1 MRTIFHVDVN
11 SAFLSWSALKQLKE
25 NPDSVDLRTIPSA
38 VGGDVETRHGIITA
52 KSIPAKKYGIQT
64 GEPVVK
70 ALAKCPDLVLVKS
83 DFAVYRDYS
92 SRLMELLREY
102 TPVLQQASIDEA
114 YLDVTELLPNNDDS
128 ASVHQHRNVTNLLTA
143 YSDKG
148 VTNHVTP
155 TYTDPG
161 SLAREIAD
169 HVKKSLRFT
178 VNVGISSNKFLAK
191 MASDFQ
197 KPDKIHT
204 LWPEEIPDK
213 MWPLPIG
220 KLYGCGKATA
230 ARLQNL
236 GIYTIGDAA
245 AADLSLLQG
254 NLGQKAGLYIL
265 ERANGRDN
273 SEVHSEERDAK
284 SYSNETTT
292 AEDITRNNYDTL
304 ALPIL
309 KRLSEKVA
317 GRLQRDNVWGST
329 VSVIVKTGAF
339 RRHTRQTTLN
349 VPTNNAEEIYT
360 QSQALLYDLMYGK
373 RTGTDRTQGLFS
385 QGDVLR
391 LIGVGVSNLD
401 NGENRQMDVFEWAPM
416 NEGNVNQKERND
428 KLNDMMRKIK
438 SKYGAD
444 AIRRGK

>member
-11 SAFLSWSALKQLKE
+11 SAFLSWSALKQLRE
-25 NPDSVDLRTIPSA
+25 NPGSVDLRTIPSA

-70 ALAKCPDLVLVKS
+70 ALAKCPDLVLVRS

-114 YLDVTELLPNNDDS
+114 YLDVTALLAAFPDKGAPDHS
-128 ASVHQHRNVTNLLTA
+128 SPA
-143 YSDKG
+143 YS
-148 VTNHVTP
+148 TP
-155 TYTDPG
+155 EE
-161 SLAREIAD
+161 LAREIAD
-169 HVKKSLRFT
+169 HVKKSLGFT

-204 LWPEEIPDK
+204 LWPEEIPAK

-292 AEDITRNNYDTL
+292 AEDITRDNYDTL

-309 KRLSEKVA
+309 KKLSEKVS

-360 QSQALLYDLMYGK
+360 HSQALLYDLMYGK
-373 RTGTDRTQGLFS
+373 KAGTDRTPGLFS

-401 NGENRQMDVFEWAPM
+401 NGENRQMDLFEWARM
-416 NEGNVNQKERND
+416 NEGNVKQKEKNE
-428 KLNDMMRKIK
+428 KLNDMMNKIR

>member
-11 SAFLSWSALKQLKE
+11 SAFLSWSALKQLTE
-25 NPDSVDLRTIPSA
+25 DPHSVDLRTIPSA

-114 YLDVTELLPNNDDS
+114 YLDVSALLQDND
-128 ASVHQHRNVTNLLTA
+128 A
-143 YSDKG
+143 YS
-148 VTNHVTP
+148 NP
-155 TYTDPG
+155 ER
-161 SLAREIAD
+161 LAREIAD
-169 HVKKSLRFT
+169 HVKTSLGFT

-191 MASDFQ
+191 MASDFE

-204 LWPEEIPDK
+204 LWPEEIRQK

-245 AADLSLLQG
+245 SADLSLLQG
-254 NLGQKAGLYIL
+254 NLGQKAGLYII
-265 ERANGRDN
+265 ERANGIDK
-273 SEVHSEERDAK
+273 SEVHAEERDAK

-292 AEDITRNNYDTL
+292 AEDITRDNYNTL

-309 KRLSEKVA
+309 KKLSEKVA

-349 VPTNNAEEIYT
+349 APTNDAEEIYSQT
-360 QSQALLYDLMYGK
+360 QTLLYDLLYGK
-373 RTGTDRTQGLFS
+373 KGGTDRSPGLFS

-401 NGENRQMDVFEWAPM
+401 NGENRQMDLFEWARM
-416 NEGNVNQKERND
+416 NEGNFKQKERID
-428 KLNDMMRKIK
+428 KLNAMMDKIK
-438 SKYGAD
+438 GKYGD
-444 AIRRGK
+444 NAIRRGR

>member
-11 SAFLSWSALKQLKE
+11 SAFLSWSALKQLTE
-25 NPDSVDLRTIPSA
+25 DPHSVDLRTIPSA

-114 YLDVTELLPNNDDS
+114 YLDVSALLQDND
-128 ASVHQHRNVTNLLTA
+128 A
-143 YSDKG
+143 YS
-148 VTNHVTP
+148 NP
-155 TYTDPG
+155 ER
-161 SLAREIAD
+161 LAREIAD
-169 HVKKSLRFT
+169 HVKTSLGFT

-191 MASDFQ
+191 MASDFE

-204 LWPEEIPDK
+204 LWPEEIRQK

-245 AADLSLLQG
+245 SADLSLLQG
-254 NLGQKAGLYIL
+254 NLGQKAGLYII
-265 ERANGRDN
+265 ERANGIDK
-273 SEVHSEERDAK
+273 SEVHAEERDAK

-292 AEDITRNNYDTL
+292 AEDITRDNYNML

-309 KRLSEKVA
+309 KKLSEKVA

-349 VPTNNAEEIYT
+349 APTNDAEEIYSQT
-360 QSQALLYDLMYGK
+360 QTLLYDLLYGK
-373 RTGTDRTQGLFS
+373 KGGTDRSPGLFS

-401 NGENRQMDVFEWAPM
+401 NGENRQMDLFEWARM
-416 NEGNVNQKERND
+416 NEGNFKQKERID
-428 KLNDMMRKIK
+428 KLNAMMDKIK
-438 SKYGAD
+438 GKYGD
-444 AIRRGK
+444 NAIRRGR

>member
-11 SAFLSWSALKQLKE
+11 SAFLSWSALKQLTE
-25 NPDSVDLRTIPSA
+25 DPHSVDLRTIPSA

-114 YLDVTELLPNNDDS
+114 YLDVSALLQDND
-128 ASVHQHRNVTNLLTA
+128 A
-143 YSDKG
+143 YS
-148 VTNHVTP
+148 NP
-155 TYTDPG
+155 ER
-161 SLAREIAD
+161 LAREIAD
-169 HVKKSLRFT
+169 HVKTSLGFT

-191 MASDFQ
+191 MASDFE

-204 LWPEEIPDK
+204 LWPEEIRQK

-245 AADLSLLQG
+245 SADLSLLQG
-254 NLGQKAGLYIL
+254 NLGQKAGLYII
-265 ERANGRDN
+265 ERANGIDK
-273 SEVHSEERDAK
+273 SEVHAEERDAK

-292 AEDITRNNYDTL
+292 AEDITRDNYNTL

-309 KRLSEKVA
+309 KKLSEKVA

-349 VPTNNAEEIYT
+349 APTNDAEEIYSQT
-360 QSQALLYDLMYGK
+360 QTLLYDLLYGK
-373 RTGTDRTQGLFS
+373 KGGTDRSPGLFS

-401 NGENRQMDVFEWAPM
+401 NGENRQM
-416 NEGNVNQKERND
+416 
-428 KLNDMMRKIK
+428 
-438 SKYGAD
+438 
-444 AIRRGK
+444 